1 MAKTILP
8 NEIASG
14 IRSFIFGGNAE
25 FTIFQEPNIKH
36 SYKVTKADGAPL
48 WYVYTKNF
56 NGVEEYQGYLS
67 ISYGIPSFSVSRR
80 DYLTCHET
88 VITGLVRVLK
98 YKNLPDVV
106 HVIHHGKCSVC
117 GRRLSDFESISA
129 GIGPTCRKKIAV

>member
-36 SYKVTKADGAPL
+36 SYRVVKHDSAPL
-48 WYVYTKNF
+48 WQVYTKNV
-56 NGVEEYQGYLS
+56 NGVEECQGYLTMT
-67 ISYGIPSFSVSRR
+67 YGSPCFVVSRR
-80 DYLTCHET
+80 DYLTCPET

-106 HVIHHGKCSVC
+106 HVIHHGRCSVC
-117 GRRLSDFESISA
+117 GRRLSDMESISV